1 MRIIYY
7 DRNVKLDEC
16 AVALGF
22 FDGVHAG
29 HRALIGRCTEE
40 AEKRSLMSCVF
51 TFISEDD
58 NLKSSSERLYSTKEK
73 LRLIEDMGVDCAVVT
88 RLSDIKDYT
97 PEQFVSKILIGQLN
111 AKLTLCGYNFKYGKG
126 AKGSCHT
133 LTEQMK
139 SLGLDSV
146 TLDKITDDGREI
158 STTEI
163 KELLSAGRVEEANRL
178 LKIPYHIEG
187 TVERGLGIGHLHGF
201 PTVNLSLQ
209 NSVNLKLGVY
219 RSAVAVSGRIYHGLT
234 NVGVCPTVQERE
246 VHAETTIL
254 DFDSDVYGE
263 RIEVYLLGYV
273 REEKKFACI
282 DELKKQ
288 IEIDKIKV
296 RKENGESL
304 WQVIGRK

>member
-51 TFISEDD
+51 TFVSEDD
-58 NLKSSSERLYSTKEK
+58 NLKSSSERLYSTEEK
-73 LRLIEDMGVDCAVVT
+73 LRLIEDMGVDCAVVA

-97 PEQFVSKILIGQLN
+97 PECFVRQILTGQLN
-111 AKLTLCGYNFKYGKG
+111 ARLTLCGYNFRYGKG
-126 AKGSCHT
+126 AEGNCQT
-133 LTEQMK
+133 LTEQMRA
-139 SLGLDSV
+139 LGLDSV
-146 TLDKITDDGREI
+146 ILDKITFEGREV

-163 KELLSAGRVEEANRL
+163 KRLLAEGDIEEANRL

-187 TVERGLGIGHLHGF
+187 TVEHGLGVGRLHGF

-209 NSVNLKLGVY
+209 NSVKLKLGVY
-219 RSAVAVSGRIYHGLT
+219 RSAVSVGGSIYHGLT

-273 REEKKFACI
+273 REEKKFGSI
-282 DELKKQ
+282 DELKEQ
-288 IEIDKIKV
+288 IEKDKIKA
-296 RKENGESL
+296 KEENGESL